1 MTALI
6 EEFKREHAEIINMLS
21 EVKELG
27 ILSRQG
33 QAKLM
38 SAKESLL
45 EHLWNENE
53 RLYPVLWK
61 EAAYNNNLKN
71 ILDLFAIEMEDVS
84 RIVQEFFD
92 KYSRGVLGKELQE
105 EFESLFVALR
115 NRIRNE
121 EDILYKEY
129 ERMNESINNNLLT
142 DVGVF

>member
-1 MTALI
+1 MSALI
-6 EEFKREHAEIINMLS
+6 EEFKREHAKIINMLS

-33 QAKLM
+33 QDKLM

-45 EHLWNENE
+45 EHLCNENE

-61 EAAYNNNLKN
+61 EAVHNNDLKN
-71 ILDLFAIEMEDVS
+71 LLDLFAVEMEDVS

-105 EFESLFVALR
+105 KFESLFVALR

-121 EDILYKEY
+121 EDILYDEY
-129 ERMNESINNNLLT
+129 DKMNQ
-142 DVGVF
+142 